1 VQAITHP
8 RRLGSIDRINGSL
21 GRIQVCNLA
30 RLRAGD
36 EVPQRELRDGIASF
50 FREHRFLD
58 IAAHKPVPHEAFY
71 QNSGYF
77 YFFGHYYAAQ
87 VIELLP
93 ADERTALWPQ
103 LRHEIIK
110 MQQKDGSMWDY
121 DHHAYD
127 RPYGTAYGVM
137 TLQRSLRDAA
147 ISDVRP
153 GAEPTPL
160 SQAAE

>member
-1 VQAITHP
+1 M
-8 RRLGSIDRINGSL
+8 
-21 GRIQVCNLA
+21 
-30 RLRAGD
+30 
-36 EVPQRELRDGIASF
+36 
-50 FREHRFLD
+50 
-58 IAAHKPVPHEAFY
+58 PHEAFY

-93 ADERTALWPQ
+93 ADERVALWPQ

-137 TLQRSLRDAA
+137 ALQRSLRDAA
-147 ISDVRP
+147 ISDVQP
-153 GAEPTPL
+153 WEEG
-160 SQAAE
+160 